1 MTVAVHLATPG
12 HPHVGPLLVIAPALA
27 AVRLGPRLIVL
38 TGVLALMC
46 QVAIAMLQRDLS
58 SADRV
63 AQLLALIGVSG
74 FAAVMS
80 AGRER
85 SARELRRVS
94 QVCETAQELVL
105 QPLPPRIGPL
115 HVAAVYL
122 SAENEMHIGGDL
134 YAAARIKRGTRLIVG
149 DVRGK
154 GLAAVGDA
162 ALLMGAFRAVAHL
175 PMTLAQLTAHLD
187 TSVCGR
193 QAELAAPDHQAHE
206 CFITAVLLEIPDH
219 PAAARIAYCGHPP
232 PLLLRPGHTAAA
244 LSPRLPGPPLGL
256 DIGTP
261 CYDVDTF
268 DFGAGDL
275 LLLYTD
281 GVIEARNTRGEFYP
295 LLERA
300 AWRGERPEDFLERL
314 RTDLLAHAGGRLDD
328 DAAMIA
334 IERPAELIRHGH
346 GNLRRDRPANLSSW
360 PGVERD
366 SKCLHVSQFG
376 GHPRACGHGPDTAEQ
391 SPPRLRT
398 IEKPPIFCPSNSAV
412 DRTVIPFDTGD
423 RVVGQFRRGR
433 RAESECPRFRPA
445 AGRVG
450 ARRLR

>member
-115 HVAAVYL
+115 HLAAVYL

-149 DVRGK
+149 GVRGK

-193 QAELAAPDHQAHE
+193 QAELAAPIIMRTSASSLR
-206 CFITAVLLEIPDH
+206 CSSRSPTT
-219 PAAARIAYCGHPP
+219 PP
-232 PLLLRPGHTAAA
+232 PPV
-244 LSPRLPGPPLGL
+244 SPIAVIHRRCCCDL
-256 DIGTP
+256 GTP
-261 CYDVDTF
+261 PRRCLPVCRAPRWAWTS
-268 DFGAGDL
+268 
-275 LLLYTD
+275 
-281 GVIEARNTRGEFYP
+281 ARPVMTWTRSTSGP
-295 LLERA
+295 V
-300 AWRGERPEDFLERL
+300 
-314 RTDLLAHAGGRLDD
+314 T
-328 DAAMIA
+328 
-334 IERPAELIRHGH
+334 
-346 GNLRRDRPANLSSW
+346 SSCCT
-360 PGVERD
+360 P
-366 SKCLHVSQFG
+366 
-376 GHPRACGHGPDTAEQ
+376 
-391 SPPRLRT
+391 
-398 IEKPPIFCPSNSAV
+398 
-412 DRTVIPFDTGD
+412 TV
-423 RVVGQFRRGR
+423 
-433 RAESECPRFRPA
+433 
-445 AGRVG
+445 
-450 ARRLR
+450 